1 MLAVAFTL
9 GSQCFF
15 LRLFSVVKKGQ
26 ILELPGRA

>member
-9 GSQCFF
+9 GSLCFF

-26 ILELPGRA
+26 IPELPGRA